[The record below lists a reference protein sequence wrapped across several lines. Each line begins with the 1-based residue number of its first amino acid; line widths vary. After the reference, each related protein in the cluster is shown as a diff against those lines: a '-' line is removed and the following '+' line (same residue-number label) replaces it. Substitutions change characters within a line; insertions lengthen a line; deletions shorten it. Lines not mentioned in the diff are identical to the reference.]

1 MILLKIRTVGIVVSK
16 KPVMGEDMHQK
27 GHFSGELTAF
37 LALFLDNIGVFVFF
51 SGILVFTFNYPLEII
66 LKHMVPGTALAVL
79 FGDLVYTW
87 MAYRLGKS
95 TKRKD
100 VTAMPLGLDTPS
112 SIGLAF
118 AVIGPAYVATKDP
131 ILTWQIGMST
141 LFLIGVVKVITAFFG
156 SRVQRIIPRAGLL
169 GSIAGIG
176 LVLLGFLPLLEIFNE
191 IVVGM
196 LALGLIFAALL
207 GRMTLPGR
215 MSGVLAAVIL
225 GAILH
230 LILGYAGLLPEF
242 QEPTWTFALCLPSF
256 SYEFLE
262 TLPKCVKYLPIA
274 IPFGLMTIIGGINNT
289 ESARLAGDNYK
300 TRDILLTEALTS
312 LIAAFFGGVI
322 QTTPYIGHPAYKKM
336 GATYWYTLATGLLI
350 GLGALVGLLSV
361 FLALIPRAVLAPIFL
376 FIGFEIVHQAYR
388 ESPES
393 HSPAVSFSFLPVIAN
408 LVMIILTQFLAFSA
422 VTFDA
427 FPLRLR
433 ILHQSLTV
441 LSNGFVLT
449 AMLWGSIVA
458 LIIDRKAHAA
468 AAYSLCCGVLTIFGL
483 MHSVIPSGEIYF
495 PWSAPNHTNLWM
507 AGAYGLLA
515 CVLFVQRES
524 LHPLPSQAIG

>member
-1 MILLKIRTVGIVVSK
+1 
-16 KPVMGEDMHQK
+16 MHQQTR
-27 GHFSGELTAF
+27 FWGELTAF

-51 SGILVFTFNYPLEII
+51 SGILVFTFNYPMEII
-66 LKHMVPGTALAVL
+66 LNQMVPGTALGVL
-79 FGDLVYTW
+79 FGDLVYTY

-95 TKRKD
+95 TGRKD

-131 ILTWQIGMST
+131 ILTWQIGMAT

-156 SRVQRIIPRAGLL
+156 SRIQRIIPTAGLL

-176 LVLLGFLPLLEIFNE
+176 LVLLAFLPLVEIFNE

-196 LALGLIFAALL
+196 VALGLIFSALL
-207 GRMTLPGR
+207 GRMALPGR
-215 MSGVLAAVIL
+215 IPGVLAAVIL
-225 GAILH
+225 GAGIH
-230 LILGYAGLLPEF
+230 FALGYAGLLPEF
-242 QEPTWTFALCLPSF
+242 QKPTLTFALCIPSF

-300 TRDILLTEALTS
+300 TRNILLTEALTS

-350 GLGALVGLLSV
+350 GLGAVIGLLSI

-376 FIGFEIVHQAYR
+376 FIGFEIVRQAYR
-388 ESPES
+388 ESPAS

-408 LVMIILTQFLAFSA
+408 LVMIILTQFLS
-422 VTFDA
+422 VTA
-427 FPLRLR
+427 MTPEGFPMRLQ

-449 AMLWGSIVA
+449 AMLWGSMVA
-458 LIIDRKAHAA
+458 LIIDRKPHAA
-468 AAYSLCCGVLTIFGL
+468 ATYALCCGFLTLFGL
-483 MHSVIPSGEIYF
+483 MHSVVPSGEIYL
-495 PWSAPNHTNLWM
+495 PWSAPNHTHFWM
-507 AGAYGLLA
+507 AGAYVLLG
-515 CVLFVQRES
+515 CVLFMQRGV
-524 LHPLPSQAIG
+524 LDNAYDKGNRHVD